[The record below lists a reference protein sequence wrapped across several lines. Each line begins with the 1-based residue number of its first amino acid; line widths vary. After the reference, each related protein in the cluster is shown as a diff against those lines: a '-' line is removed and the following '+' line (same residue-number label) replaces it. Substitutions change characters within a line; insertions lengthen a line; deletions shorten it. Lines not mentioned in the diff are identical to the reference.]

1 MLTLLGSFLSLLLSW
16 ICDLSAL
23 AIIYFLTTGAMQL
36 LPIPTLKTGLIIL
49 IGFLIVRRLLQSGFR
64 ASLGQRLWKKK
75 NPQAVLATVALMAS
89 AVFLGMNT
97 LENHPLLMAATE
109 IKFSEFVPN
118 AEEIKSADWTIMPF
132 YYSNGAWPLRFSG
145 KPIFFTMPY
154 EKGPP
159 SRFLGHISA
168 RWDMPETQLTFAGP
182 RTPEV
187 ALSRQ
192 DLKSCFL
199 AAVKCPGSRRDAL
212 LKNIEEMKEL
222 GLRQW
227 KLSWFSVENPHIP
240 EDDRPAGIWLS
251 AQNKTHAQDRV
262 ILVNANSAQQMFILD
277 RPLNAEGDAAKT
289 LFEQALRSQRVAT
302 ELDVGRAWINR
313 QLGSVQLESAESAKK
328 MVDPSAFVAK
338 IARAQALL
346 ISKISVDP
354 KTLDTYFHLGGTGLL
369 LSQLAMKLQNTEWS
383 AAAKPV
389 VQNSFRYAQD
399 VAPDNIMTRKLES
412 FWIEVKTQ

>member
-1 MLTLLGSFLSLLLSW
+1 MRTLLGTGLSILFSW
-16 ICDLSAL
+16 LCDISAL

-36 LPIPTLKTGLIIL
+36 LPIPTMRSGLL
-49 IGFLIVRRLLQSGFR
+49 IVIVFLIVRRLLQSGFKN
-64 ASLGQRLWKKK
+64 SLGQRVWK
-75 NPQAVLATVALMAS
+75 NQGVLALLSTLALTSVAI
-89 AVFLGMNT
+89 FLGMNT

-109 IKFSEFVPN
+109 IKFPEFVPS
-118 AEEIKSADWTIMPF
+118 AEEVKVADWTIMPF
-132 YYSNGAWPLRFSG
+132 YYSNGAWPLKFSG

-182 RTPEV
+182 RTPEIP
-187 ALSRQ
+187 LSRE
-192 DLKSCFL
+192 DLRNCFL
-199 AAVKCPGSRRDAL
+199 AAVKCPSARRDAL
-212 LKNIEEMKEL
+212 QKNIEEMKEL

-240 EDDRPAGIWLS
+240 EEDRPSGIWLS
-251 AQNKTHAQDRV
+251 AQNKTHAQDRI
-262 ILVNANSAQQMFILD
+262 ILVNANTAQQMFILD
-277 RPLNAEGDAAKT
+277 RPLNAEGDAARV

-328 MVDPSAFVAK
+328 MSDPSAFVAK